1 MLLRGTC
8 LKIAPVIYGCAV
20 YTGKDTKMMLNSKF
34 KSNKLSCVERR
45 LNAFVLIYL
54 FLLISLTIAC
64 LVGAVIYEQNYN
76 IYRTNWYLTLRK
88 PNFLTTN
95 SSLHYFITF
104 IFYMNINYLVPLS
117 MYVTIEIQRFIGSQF
132 FEWDLE

>member
-20 YTGKDTKMMLNSKF
+20 YTGRDTKMMLNSKF

-45 LNAFVLIYL
+45 LNRFVLIYL
-54 FLLISLTIAC
+54 LLLIVLTLAC
-64 LVGAVIYEQNYN
+64 LIGAVIYEQNVG
-76 IYRTNWYLTLRK
+76 IYRTNWYLAQRA
-88 PNFLTTN
+88 PSYFSSNP
-95 SSLHYFITF
+95 SLHYFIIF

-117 MYVTIEIQRFIGSQF
+117 MYVTIEVQRFFGSQF